1 MSRPKVHK
9 ARLLKLM
16 TQLRDEVSVIVEHKH
31 IKYPY
36 TSLNEVELNIHDLTK
51 EIERVE
57 LAK

>member
-1 MSRPKVHK
+1 MTPQRHVN
-9 ARLLKLM
+9 RLLKLM
-16 TQLRDEVSVIVEHKH
+16 TMLREEVSKLVEEGH

-36 TSLNEVELNIHDLTK
+36 KSLHEVELDIHDLTQ

>member
-16 TQLRDEVSVIVEHKH
+16 TLLRDVVSVIVEHKL